1 MKKKSSKLNLKL
13 KIRKFKK
20 SRKSRKYK
28 RQKAGANNLEKQ
40 KQYKS
45 IWNSIKNNKK
55 PLSQAQS
62 LNNLV
67 NLTQKYQQYK
77 NNGYDLFDIIFKN
90 QIDITELK
98 TIEPSLYFDHKHGS
112 TRMTAGIKGIH
123 IYVAFKKNTDNKINY
138 KIIGVILNNN

>member
-1 MKKKSSKLNLKL
+1 MKKKSYKLNLKQ
-13 KIRKFKK
+13 KIRK

-28 RQKAGANNLEKQ
+28 RQKAGANILEKQ
-40 KQYKS
+40 KQKQYES